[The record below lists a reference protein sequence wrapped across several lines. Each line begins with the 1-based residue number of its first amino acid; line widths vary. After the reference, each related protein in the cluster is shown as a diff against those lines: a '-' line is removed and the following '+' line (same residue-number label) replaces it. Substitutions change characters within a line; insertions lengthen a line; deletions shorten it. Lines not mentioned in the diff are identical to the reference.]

1 MDGSKKESFGV
12 MKQIEA
18 TLVIKDSSLIPVLSV
33 IRRVNDVFIGGTFAG
48 RPVGEI
54 RQLTTRFMMPLF
66 GDSQ

>member
-33 IRRVNDVFIGGTFAG
+33 IRRVNDVIIGGTFAG
-48 RPVGEI
+48 RPAGEI
-54 RQLTTRFMMPLF
+54 R
-66 GDSQ
+66 

>member
-1 MDGSKKESFGV
+1 

-33 IRRVNDVFIGGTFAG
+33 IRRVNDVFIGGTFSG

-54 RQLTTRFMMPLF
+54 RQLMTRFMMPFF
-66 GDSQ
+66 GDPQ